1 MTPAEPLDEI
11 HMPNGSILPFIMTIG
26 FTIASYGFIYQTES
40 KYWLIAVYAGMAIA
54 LISMLIRSLKDDHG
68 HHISKEE
75 LERVGD

>member
-1 MTPAEPLDEI
+1 MTPAEPVDEI
-11 HMPNGSILPFIMTIG
+11 HMPNGSILPLIMTIG
-26 FTIASYGFIYQTES
+26 FTIASYGFIYQTGN

-54 LISMLIRSLKDDHG
+54 LISMLTRSLKDDHG